1 MENNRQWMKVR
12 PVESTEKNIKGWHGA
27 AEGWRFEP
35 YNPPTGSIKIPSRWN
50 LWAFRSVR
58 KEKECTHTK
67 RFFVVLC
74 VRHMFNQLRHTSRPF
89 RRIQLT
95 VVTTTSTLSYNL
107 KEKKKRSW
115 KLLSNGFWISGLA
128 NTNDSQRWRKSI
140 KKKRHKKVFF
150 YLLLIVESLRTFDI
164 GKLLFN
170 SSNPKRLSHA
180 KATSEKVSSVIRLCS
195 WKFYEIN

>member
-1 MENNRQWMKVR
+1 MEFM
-12 PVESTEKNIKGWHGA
+12 SFSFGSKG
-27 AEGWRFEP
+27 
-35 YNPPTGSIKIPSRWN
+35 
-50 LWAFRSVR
+50 
-58 KEKECTHTK
+58 KECTHTK

-107 KEKKKRSW
+107 REKKKGPGNFSQMDF
-115 KLLSNGFWISGLA
+115 GFPVSRTQTTHKGGEKVL
-128 NTNDSQRWRKSI
+128 
-140 KKKRHKKVFF
+140 KKRHKKLF

-170 SSNPKRLSHA
+170 SSNPKRSSHA

-195 WKFYEIN
+195 